1 MTAGRHEPRTAP
13 AGRPPGLPERVPE
26 RDTRESRPTRRTLA
40 GRKRQRDGRRRTRVS
55 SGTGGRCRTSF
66 ACVPG
71 QRVPGQR
78 GFILIATLWTLAVL
92 AVVAAYIANVVESD
106 VERAIAAR
114 GALQDE
120 VDRRS
125 TEATLL
131 YLLATSRM
139 SHRGLIL
146 ETSQRFTPAGEN
158 PPASRGD
165 GELTLGGEPHTGLGR
180 SRFALQEENGLA
192 SVNLPGDP
200 QFAAV
205 LRRVGVP
212 RQEIGWIISRIRDYS
227 DLDDALSLNG
237 AERVDYARRNRP
249 PPANWFLATPVELQR
264 VLGLD
269 TALAPAQWHRLRPL
283 LTARIAPGYNFNT
296 MRPEV
301 MAALLGVEESAL
313 AQLLAERDER
323 PIADLDRVADL
334 TGRRPNVDP
343 DFVFARPSIALRI
356 SLWSADAPMRE
367 TVGLTL
373 TPTSEIAPWRK
384 EYWYTEPVAGGS
396 LALRRPATALI
407 Y

>member
-1 MTAGRHEPRTAP
+1 MTAGRHGPGVAA
-13 AGRPPGLPERVPE
+13 AGRQPGLPEW
-26 RDTRESRPTRRTLA
+26 DTRESRPTRGTFA
-40 GRKRQRDGRRRTRVS
+40 GRKRQRAGRRRTRVS
-55 SGTGGRCRTSF
+55 SRTPGCCRTSF
-66 ACVPG
+66 ACVP
-71 QRVPGQR
+71 VQR

-120 VDRRS
+120 LDRRS

-131 YLLATSRM
+131 YLLASSRM

-146 ETSQRFTPAGEN
+146 ETPQRFTPAGEN

-212 RQEIGWIISRIRDYS
+212 RQEIGWIIPRIRDYS

-237 AERVDYARRNRP
+237 AERIDYARRNRP

-283 LTARIAPGYNFNT
+283 LTARIAPGHNFNT

-301 MAALLGVEESAL
+301 MAALLDVEESAL
-313 AQLLAERDER
+313 AQLLAEREER

-384 EYWYTEPVAGGS
+384 EYWYTEPVAGGGVP
-396 LALRRPATALI
+396 LRRPATALI